1 MDNIIHDFAENFIK
15 DIEKYIL
22 ELFEGEKEGISE
34 LIGIMQQDMEK
45 LGREP
50 LANVFERIDEEIRE
64 SKERKK
70 SWDIQARDMDKSLI
84 TKFGEV
90 KYQRTYYASKNTED
104 TDYTY
109 LVDDIF
115 GIERHQRI
123 ENGLELDL
131 VEKAKEYSYQDAA
144 DMASKVVPLTKQT
157 TSNKIKKLGK
167 IDNRAIDDNKTEEK
181 KKVKYLYIE
190 ADEDHVS
197 IQKRNRNEDKKK
209 KTKNQITKLVYV
221 HEGRRGKRNKL
232 KNAKYFSGIYPKSE
246 DLWEEVLSYID
257 ESYDM
262 DYIET
267 IFLAGDGGSWIK
279 NGLKEI
285 HKTKYI
291 LDRYHLNKYVLLA
304 TGHCPKKK
312 FDLWLGLN
320 RADYN
325 FVSSTFK
332 EIYEKTENEEQKKR
346 VKTAR
351 DYIYSNWHGINN
363 YVNDQYAEG
372 CSAEGHVSHVLASNM
387 SSRPLS
393 WSEDGADRM
402 ARLREFKY
410 NGGKREDLYKLFELK
425 EKEKRI
431 QMRTERIIDHRKTLF
446 PVAKETVPA
455 LRKGKVNG
463 LQRAIKSL
471 AF

>member
-1 MDNIIHDFAENFIK
+1 M
-15 DIEKYIL
+15 
-22 ELFEGEKEGISE
+22 G
-34 LIGIMQQDMEK
+34 
-45 LGREP
+45 
-50 LANVFERIDEEIRE
+50 
-64 SKERKK
+64 
-70 SWDIQARDMDKSLI
+70 
-84 TKFGEV
+84 
-90 KYQRTYYASKNTED
+90 
-104 TDYTY
+104 
-109 LVDDIF
+109 
-115 GIERHQRI
+115 
-123 ENGLELDL
+123 
-131 VEKAKEYSYQDAA
+131 YSSQ
-144 DMASKVVPLTKQT
+144 
-157 TSNKIKKLGK
+157 
-167 IDNRAIDDNKTEEK
+167 
-181 KKVKYLYIE
+181 
-190 ADEDHVS
+190 
-197 IQKRNRNEDKKK
+197 
-209 KTKNQITKLVYV
+209 
-221 HEGRRGKRNKL
+221 
-232 KNAKYFSGIYPKSE
+232 
-246 DLWEEVLSYID
+246 
-257 ESYDM
+257 
-262 DYIET
+262 
-267 IFLAGDGGSWIK
+267 
-279 NGLKEI
+279 
-285 HKTKYI
+285 
-291 LDRYHLNKYVLLA
+291 VLLA

-372 CSAEGHVSHVLASNM
+372 CSAEGHVSHVLASRM

-402 ARLREFKY
+402 ARLRAFKY

-431 QMRTERIIDHRKTLF
+431 QMRRERIIDHRKTLF